1 MTGAGVIGLSSYA
14 FFWRSSDR
22 VPEPL
27 GLEDMVRETAALG
40 VGLLQLCDTP
50 QIEEYS
56 PEALEALRRLAEAEG
71 VALELGTRGTDPEH
85 LRRYLRLAAALD
97 VSLLRSMWTSGDD
110 RPDRDET
117 LRRLRVIAPELE
129 EAGVVL
135 ALETY
140 EQVSTAALVEV
151 VQTLD
156 HPLIRIC
163 LDPANTVANL
173 ELPRDVTALCAPYVA
188 NWHVKDFDFS
198 RNPGWVGFVYTGTA
212 LGDGRLDYDGIR
224 ALLEPESRGINQIIE
239 FWLPWQD
246 SAPAEEQALVTTRL
260 EAKWTDITLDHLR
273 RRNP

>member
-1 MTGAGVIGLSSYA
+1 MIGLSSYA

-27 GLEDMVRETAALG
+27 GIEDMVRETAALG
-40 VGLLQLCDTP
+40 VGLLQLCDVP
-50 QIEEYS
+50 VIEEFDAERLES
-56 PEALEALRRLAEAEG
+56 LRALAAAEG

-97 VSLLRSMWTSGDD
+97 VTLLRSMWTSGED
-110 RPDRDET
+110 RPDREET
-117 LRRLRVIAPELE
+117 LRRLREIAPALE
-129 EAGVVL
+129 TAGVTL

-140 EQVSTAALVEV
+140 EQVATAALVDVIE
-151 VQTLD
+151 TLD
-156 HPLIRIC
+156 DPRIRIC

-173 ELPRDVTALCAPYVA
+173 ELPADVTALCAPYVA

-212 LGDGRLDYDGIR
+212 LGDGRLDYDGML
-224 ALLEPESRGINQIIE
+224 ALLDPDARGIHQIIE

-246 SAPAEEQALVTTRL
+246 TVPAADQALVTTRL
-260 EAKWTDITLDHLR
+260 EAEWTATTLAHLR

>member
-1 MTGAGVIGLSSYA
+1 VTIGLSSYA

-27 GLEDMVRETAALG
+27 RVEDMVRETAALG
-40 VGLLQLCDTP
+40 VALLQLCDV
-50 QIEEYS
+50 
-56 PEALEALRRLAEAEG
+56 PELETFPAERLAALRELAAREH
-71 VALELGTRGTDPEH
+71 VALELGTRGTDPAH
-85 LRRYLRLAAALD
+85 LRRWLEIARALD
-97 VSLLRSMWTSGDD
+97 VSLLRSMWTSGED
-110 RPDRDET
+110 RPDREET
-117 LRRLRVIAPELE
+117 LRRLRSIAPELE

-140 EQVSTAALVEV
+140 EQVATAELVDV
-151 VQTLD
+151 VATLD
-156 HPLIRIC
+156 HPRIRLC

-173 ELPRDVTALCAPYVA
+173 ELPDDVTALCAPYVA

-212 LGDGRLDYDGIR
+212 LGDGRLDYDGMR
-224 ALLEPESRGINQIIE
+224 ALLDPDARGITQIIE

-246 SAPAEEQALVTTRL
+246 TVPAAEQALVTTRL
-260 EAKWTDITLDHLR
+260 EAEWTRTTLDHLR